1 MSPGPSDQAPSSPA
15 QPAVSGGAPAQTL
28 PAPLVLKPSIIHVY
42 SRRAP
47 IPAPALERSAGA
59 STRRSSM
66 IPSPPRYVKSDPP
79 VPDGAVSIP
88 PVANSHSMATRG
100 KTGYRQ
106 PRLALH
112 AEALSP
118 LPRSCRD
125 ALADPHWRRAMEDE
139 YAALQANHTWD
150 LVPRPAKANVVTGK
164 WIFKHKFNADGSL
177 ERYKARWVLRG
188 FTQRPGVDYDE
199 TFSPVVK
206 PATVRTVI
214 TLAHSKDW
222 PIHQLDVKNAF
233 LHGTLSETV
242 YCSQPTGFADSALP
256 EHVCWLNKSL

>member
-1 MSPGPSDQAPSSPA
+1 
-15 QPAVSGGAPAQTL
+15 
-28 PAPLVLKPSIIHVY
+28 
-42 SRRAP
+42 
-47 IPAPALERSAGA
+47 
-59 STRRSSM
+59 M
-66 IPSPPRYVKSDPP
+66 IPSPPRYVKNDPP
-79 VPDGAVSIP
+79 VPDGVVSIP

-118 LPRSCRD
+118 LPWSYRD

-164 WIFKHKFNADGSL
+164 WIFKHKFNVDGSL
-177 ERYKARWVLRG
+177 ECYKARWVLRG

-233 LHGTLSETV
+233 LHGTLLETV

-256 EHVCWLNKSL
+256 EHVCRLNKSLYGLKQAPRAGLLLF